1 MVTITIYGAAGEI
14 GGNKILLE
22 DRDTRVL
29 LDFGAS
35 FRARGLYYEEFLTP
49 RAPLGLLDSLVMGL
63 LPPQVPRHEKQRI
76 DRRAHQPVTTPMSV
90 FPDVRVTS

>member
-1 MVTITIYGAAGEI
+1 VVTITIYGAAGEI

-49 RAPLGLLDSLVMGL
+49 R
-63 LPPQVPRHEKQRI
+63 VPWASSTRSSWGCCRPRFF
-76 DRRAHQPVTTPMSV
+76 DMRNRG
-90 FPDVRVTS
+90 

>member
-49 RAPLGLLDSLVMGL
+49 RPLGLLDPLVMGL
-63 LPPQVPRHEKQRI
+63 LPPQVL
-76 DRRAHQPVTTPMSV
+76 
-90 FPDVRVTS
+90 